1 MKRPGLPDLDALSA
15 AEKDQLIVSL
25 WETVLALE
33 GDGGA
38 RDRAAT
44 AAPDGASIEDKAS
57 ALRQRIRETAP
68 SRRAQ
73 ADRPDAGHWLSQL
86 LDYRPL
92 QIIVLLIGLG
102 FLADFAIGWY
112 QRHAAAARQEAARR
126 LANAAFGGLFVE
138 MVRAAYEPDGT
149 TYRATLRMQNASPDT
164 PLYVMQNPPRVFV
177 QAGLT
182 WQEVS
187 SRPLAGRS
195 WGVVK
200 LEGDHEYS
208 VLFNADLKDWSELIP
223 GYMHV
228 QIQSDMLI
236 SQNSSPAD
244 DIVERNNRFY
254 FYLKPRGADDAEIRR
269 RSNFR
274 GDPPLFIP
282 MPPH

>member
-1 MKRPGLPDLDALSA
+1 MKRPGLPDLDGLSA
-15 AEKDQLIVSL
+15 AQKDQLIVSL

-33 GDGGA
+33 GDGGVE
-38 RDRAAT
+38 DRAAAT
-44 AAPDGASIEDKAS
+44 PSGATQIDGS
-57 ALRQRIRETAP
+57 AGELRRRIGATAP

-73 ADRPDAGHWLSQL
+73 SARTDTGHWLSRL

-92 QIIVLLIGLG
+92 QIVVLLIGLA
-102 FLADFAIGWY
+102 FLTDLAIGWY
-112 QRHAAAARQEAARR
+112 QQHTAAARQKAAQR

-138 MVRAAYEPDGT
+138 LVRAAYEPDGT
-149 TYRATLRMQNASPDT
+149 AYQATLRMQNANPDA

-177 QAGLT
+177 QTGLT
-182 WQEVS
+182 WQEVPS
-187 SRPLAGRS
+187 HPLAGKS

-200 LEGDHEYS
+200 VEGDYEYS

-236 SQNSSPAD
+236 SQSSSPTD

-254 FYLKPRGADDAEIRR
+254 FYLKPRDADDAEIKR